1 MTTSRERPGLP
12 PHTSGTRE
20 RFVVLAAFA
29 AIFVVFLLVM
39 SVAGAGAAPVFNV
52 DDTTDAV
59 DAAPGDGKCESTN
72 DGSCTLRAAVM
83 EAGAAGGDIV
93 LPAGTFK
100 LTIPGGTEVGE
111 QFLANQPD
119 AAKGD
124 LDISKSIN
132 VKGAGPEKTVIDGQG
147 AMRIFDVHNKDG
159 VLGLEALRLTRGK
172 GDFDQASG
180 HYHGGA
186 VHNHGYANLFHV
198 VVDNSI
204 SPPTGAGTTY
214 CDQQFTPQG
223 CLPWGGG
230 GITNAPEGVAG
241 LTEVTVARNGTDYR
255 GGGIENIGRLSLKQ
269 TTIAEN
275 RAPAGKGG
283 GLSNTAGTVT
293 PSHTLIA
300 QNSGNDC
307 WKESGAITSAGYN
320 LQGDATCGFTE
331 PTDHTGGASF
341 EPELPGAP
349 LYYAISSTSAAEDTG
364 GEGANHCSGTDIRGV
379 TRPQDSDGDSIVEC
393 DIGSYEKE
401 APGAAQAATLNV
413 SSAKATEG
421 GVATAAA
428 LRPPG
433 GRKPRPAGLR
443 FTVTLS
449 QAAKKL
455 VTVRAATADRSA
467 RAGADYR
474 RKSAKLRFA
483 PGQTKKSFLVKVLAD
498 KRAERTETLKVKLSA
513 ATNATIARAL
523 ATGTIVNR

>member
-1 MTTSRERPGLP
+1 MTTSRERRRL
-12 PHTSGTRE
+12 HTHQTGTRE

-29 AIFVVFLLVM
+29 AIFVVFLLVL

-59 DAAPGDGKCESTN
+59 DATPGDGKCESTH

-83 EAGAAGGDIV
+83 EAGVGGGSV
-93 LPAGTFK
+93 ALPAGTFK

-124 LDISKSIN
+124 LDISTRIEIS
-132 VKGAGPEKTVIDGQG
+132 GEGPGKTVIDGLG
-147 AMRIFDVHNKDG
+147 AVRIFDVHSPDG
-159 VLGLEALRLTRGK
+159 NLLLSQVRLTGGK
-172 GDFDQASG
+172 GDFDKASG

-186 VHNHGYANLFHV
+186 VHNHAYANLSHV
-198 VVDNSI
+198 VVDNSV
-204 SPPTGAGTTY
+204 SPTTGQGTTY
-214 CDQQFTPQG
+214 CDPQFTPAG
-223 CLPWGGG
+223 CSQWGGG
-230 GITNAPEGVAG
+230 GITNASNGVAG
-241 LTEVTVARNGTDYR
+241 LTEVTVARNSTGYH
-255 GGGIENIGRLSLKQ
+255 GGGIENLGRLFLKQ

-275 RAPAGKGG
+275 KAPAGQGG
-283 GLSNTAGTVT
+283 GLWNSATTGVSPT
-293 PSHTLIA
+293 HTLIA
-300 QNSGNDC
+300 ENTGNDC
-307 WKESGAITSAGYN
+307 ANLGAIGSTGYN
-320 LQGDATCGFTE
+320 LQGDGTCGFTQ

-341 EPELPGAP
+341 EPGLPGAP

-364 GEGANHCSGTDIRGV
+364 GEGENNCSGTDVRGV

-401 APGAAQAATLNV
+401 APGAAQAVTLSV
-413 SSAKATEG
+413 SSAKAAEG
-421 GVATAAA
+421 GVASAAA

-433 GRKPRPAGLR
+433 ALKRGAGALR
-443 FTVTLS
+443 FTVSLS
-449 QAAKKL
+449 RAAKKV
-455 VTVRAATADRSA
+455 VTVRAATADRTA

-474 RKSAKLRFA
+474 KKSAKLRFA
-483 PGQTKKSFLVKVLAD
+483 PGQTKKSFLVSVLRD
-498 KRAERTETLKVKLSA
+498 NRAERTETLKVKLSS